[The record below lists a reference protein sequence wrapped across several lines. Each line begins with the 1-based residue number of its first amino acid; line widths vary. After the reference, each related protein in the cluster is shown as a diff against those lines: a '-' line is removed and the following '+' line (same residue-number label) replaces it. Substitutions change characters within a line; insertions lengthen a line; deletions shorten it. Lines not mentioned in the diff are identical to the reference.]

1 VNQGAATRSERFL
14 KACRREETD
23 CTPIWI
29 MRQAGRYLPEYREL
43 RKKHAMLEMAKTP
56 ELAARVTLLPLQELD
71 LDAAILFS
79 DIMVPLEGMGVSFHI
94 EENVGPIVEAPIRS
108 AEQIRALRPFDAPR
122 DVPFVLEAIRQVRRE
137 LNGRVP
143 LIGFAGA
150 PFTLASYLLEGR
162 SPRRFRWTKALML
175 EGSPWWDDLMRRLT
189 DTTIA
194 YLQAQV
200 EAGAQA
206 LQLFDSW
213 AGALSPPHYARFVLP
228 HTRRIFQA
236 LRSAGIPLIHFGTET
251 ATLLELMAEAG
262 PDVVGADWRMPLD
275 EAWRRMGH
283 ERAIQGNLDPAVLFA
298 PWESVQKEA
307 RDVLDRAAGRSGHI
321 FNLGHGILP
330 ETPVENVRRLVDF
343 VHDASRR
350 ILT

>member
-1 VNQGAATRSERFL
+1 MDHLFL
-14 KACRREETD
+14 RACRREPVERV
-23 CTPIWI
+23 PVWF
-29 MRQAGRYLPEYREL
+29 MRQAGRYMPEYRAV
-43 RKKHAMLEMAKTP
+43 RAGASFWQMCRTP
-56 ELAARVTLLPLQELD
+56 ELACQVTLQPIERFGF
-71 LDAAILFS
+71 DAAILFS
-79 DIMVPLEGMGVSFHI
+79 DILVVLPPMGLDVEFGEGGPHLAAPVARAADVGKLRVPDP
-94 EENVGPIVEAPIRS
+94 EEA
-108 AEQIRALRPFDAPR
+108 
-122 DVPFVLEAIRQVRRE
+122 VPFVMEAVRQIRRG
-137 LNGRVP
+137 LADRVP

-298 PWESVQKEA
+298 PWQSVQKEA